1 MRPVIGKMVAALE
14 PCVAAGRADW
24 LAARSE
30 ILVASS
36 ELVRVEMFRAYRRNN
51 PAVLPEA
58 PALAAGLD
66 LIPLSGAVLDQ
77 AANAELSTFIAYDRR
92 LADAATAPGLD
103 LIAPGT

>member
-30 ILVASS
+30 TLVASS

-51 PAVLPEA
+51 PAVLPE

-92 LADAATAPGLD
+92 LADAATAPGLE
-103 LIAPGT
+103 LITPGT